1 MLEEARKAEEL
12 KNKQVT
18 GKKAKADKLKPSTG
32 KAPSIKFS
40 LAKDGEIL
48 VKVSDKDKDISVVR
62 YAEGDK
68 SYSYFN
74 KGKKG
79 IKIALNVKNEKSLK
93 LKKGIYTFYAIDKKG
108 NKITKRVVIK

>member
-1 MLEEARKAEEL
+1 M
-12 KNKQVT
+12 
-18 GKKAKADKLKPSTG
+18 KPSTG
-32 KAPSIKFS
+32 KAPSIKFL